1 MDIIPDRYK
10 QRPISLYNPREAPLL
25 NQYRL
30 VVPRTRNY
38 LEIMH
43 FVLLLGLYLA
53 FMTERD
59 AAQFSKLEVCFT
71 VYALGW
77 VLDQFATLLEHG
89 WDVYA
94 QNLWS
99 FLDVTFAVIYWVY
112 LIIRIYGWQ
121 SGRIEA
127 GQQALDVLAIAA
139 PVLVPRLA
147 FNLLSD
153 NLVFL
158 SLRSMMSDFA
168 LLSALAAWCF
178 LGFLLSLVWLGNG
191 NFGAG

>member
-43 FVLLLGLYLA
+43 FVVLLGLYLA

-59 AAQFSKLEVCFT
+59 AQQISNLEVCFT

-89 WDVYA
+89 WYA
-94 QNLWS
+94 TMRREVWLRS
-99 FLDVTFAVIYWVY
+99 KRT
-112 LIIRIYGWQ
+112 
-121 SGRIEA
+121 
-127 GQQALDVLAIAA
+127 VLANA
-139 PVLVPRLA
+139 PQGRVRPKPVVVPRRYLRGH
-147 FNLLSD
+147 LLG
-153 NLVFL
+153 LL
-158 SLRSMMSDFA
+158 GHPALR
-168 LLSALAAWCF
+168 
-178 LGFLLSLVWLGNG
+178 LGNG
-191 NFGAG
+191 QSLRRAAGA

>member
-1 MDIIPDRYK
+1 MDIIADRYK

-59 AAQFSKLEVCFT
+59 AAQISILEVCFT
-71 VYALGW
+71 IYALGW

-89 WDVYA
+89 WYVCLLYT
-94 QNLWS
+94 S
-99 FLDVTFAVIYWVY
+99 P
-112 LIIRIYGWQ
+112 
-121 SGRIEA
+121 S
-127 GQQALDVLAIAA
+127 
-139 PVLVPRLA
+139 PRDG
-147 FNLLSD
+147 LLSRMP
-153 NLVFL
+153 
-158 SLRSMMSDFA
+158 S
-168 LLSALAAWCF
+168 SA
-178 LGFLLSLVWLGNG
+178 
-191 NFGAG
+191 